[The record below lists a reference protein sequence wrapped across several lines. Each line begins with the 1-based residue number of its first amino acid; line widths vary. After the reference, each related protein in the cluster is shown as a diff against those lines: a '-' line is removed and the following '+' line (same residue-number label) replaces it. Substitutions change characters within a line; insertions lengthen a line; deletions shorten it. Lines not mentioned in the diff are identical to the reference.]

1 MHSRTRAI
9 AAAAIA
15 AALAAGGA
23 GAAMASTTGTKPGA
37 PPKTVS
43 ASAKSA
49 GAKSADG
56 TDLGGDLRGSKA
68 ALANGAGANAAPQ
81 PGADALPAAV
91 AGELHVSV
99 ARATTA
105 LRPLLAGGK
114 IDSSAQDF
122 AAAARSL
129 GVSPQQLSAALVQAK
144 QSLAEGK

>member
-49 GAKSADG
+49 GD

-144 QSLAEGK
+144 QSLAGGK

>member
-1 MHSRTRAI
+1 MQSRTRAI

-37 PPKTVS
+37 PPKNAS

-49 GAKSADG
+49 GG

-68 ALANGAGANAAPQ
+68 ALAKSAGANPAPQ

-105 LRPLLAGGK
+105 VRPLLAGG
-114 IDSSAQDF
+114 IDSSSQEF

-129 GVSPQQLSAALVQAK
+129 GVTPQQLSAALTQAK
-144 QSLAEGK
+144 QSLAGGK

>member
-1 MHSRTRAI
+1 MQSRTRAI

-37 PPKTVS
+37 PPKNAS

-49 GAKSADG
+49 GG

-68 ALANGAGANAAPQ
+68 ALAKSAGANPAPQ

-105 LRPLLAGGK
+105 VRPLLAGG
-114 IDSSAQDF
+114 IDSSSQEF

-129 GVSPQQLSAALVQAK
+129 GVTPRQLSAALTQAK
-144 QSLAEGK
+144 QSLAGGK

>member
-49 GAKSADG
+49 GD

>member
-1 MHSRTRAI
+1 MRSRTRVI

-23 GAAMASTTGTKPGA
+23 GAALASTTGTKPGA

-49 GAKSADG
+49 GG
-56 TDLGGDLRGSKA
+56 TDVGGDLRGSKA
-68 ALANGAGANAAPQ
+68 ALAKAAGANAAPQ
-81 PGADALPAAV
+81 PGADALQAAV

-99 ARATTA
+99 AKATTA

-114 IDSSAQDF
+114 IDSSSQEF

-129 GVSPQQLSAALVQAK
+129 GVSPQQLSAALTQAK
-144 QSLAEGK
+144 QSLAGGK

>member
-1 MHSRTRAI
+1 MQSRTRAI

-37 PPKTVS
+37 PAKTVS

-49 GAKSADG
+49 GG

-144 QSLAEGK
+144 QSLAGGK

>member
-37 PPKTVS
+37 PPKTV
-43 ASAKSA
+43 SA

-129 GVSPQQLSAALVQAK
+129 GVSPRQLSAALTQAK
-144 QSLAEGK
+144 QSLAGGK

>member
-37 PPKTVS
+37 PAKTVS

-49 GAKSADG
+49 GG

-144 QSLAEGK
+144 QSLAGGK

>member
-1 MHSRTRAI
+1 MQSRTRAI

-37 PPKTVS
+37 PPKNAS

-49 GAKSADG
+49 GG

-68 ALANGAGANAAPQ
+68 ALAKSAGANPAPR

-105 LRPLLAGGK
+105 VRPLLAGG
-114 IDSSAQDF
+114 IDSSSQEF

-129 GVSPQQLSAALVQAK
+129 GVTPRQLSAALTQAK
-144 QSLAEGK
+144 QSLAGGK

>member
-1 MHSRTRAI
+1 MRSRTRVI
-9 AAAAIA
+9 AAAAVA

-23 GAAMASTTGTKPGA
+23 DAAMASTTGTKPGA

-49 GAKSADG
+49 GG

-68 ALANGAGANAAPQ
+68 ALANAGPQ

-91 AGELHVSV
+91 AGELHVSA

-105 LRPLLAGGK
+105 VRPLLAGGM
-114 IDSSAQDF
+114 IDSSSQEF

-129 GVSPQQLSAALVQAK
+129 GVSPQQLSAALAQAK
-144 QSLAEGK
+144 QSLGGGK

>member
-1 MHSRTRAI
+1 MQSRTRAI

-37 PPKTVS
+37 PPKNAS

-49 GAKSADG
+49 GG

-68 ALANGAGANAAPQ
+68 ALAKSAGANPAPQ

-105 LRPLLAGGK
+105 VRPLLAGG
-114 IDSSAQDF
+114 IDSSSQEF

-129 GVSPQQLSAALVQAK
+129 GVSPRQLSAALTQAK
-144 QSLAEGK
+144 QSLAGGK